1 MKAFDRIFI
10 ITIMLI
16 IVLSASFNI
25 IIIHYNTS
33 YGNRQYRV
41 EIKRVEAL
49 INQNK
54 ETDIKNIDLSGY
66 DYVKNIEKYNGSR
79 DFYNVNSDYYI
90 CEAGGSLYRFDYVA
104 DNAGNTGVI
113 IKADIIIAIMAFI
126 VIAVFIFVRQK
137 ILLPFSQL
145 SDVPYE
151 LSKGN
156 LVVPVKESKNRYF
169 GKFLWG
175 VDLLRENMEQQK
187 QRELKLQK
195 DKNTLLLSIS
205 HDIKTPLQAIKLYSK
220 AFSRNLYN
228 DSAKQQEIAEK
239 INKKVCE
246 IEEFV
251 SQIVKASSEEYLSL
265 SVNTGEFFL
274 SVLINK
280 IAGYYNEKLGL
291 VNINFKIG
299 KYSDCLIYGD
309 IERSVEVLQ
318 NIMENAVKYG
328 DGNSISINI
337 CEEEGCILVQIINTG
352 NALPE
357 AELPHI
363 FDSFWRG
370 SNTGSNKGNG
380 LGLYICRQLMHKMN
394 GEIFAE
400 IKGRDMAFTTVF
412 QKV

>member
-25 IIIHYNTS
+25 IIIYYNTS
-33 YGNRQYRV
+33 YGSRQYRV

-49 INQNK
+49 INENK

-156 LVVPVKESKNRYF
+156 LVVAVKESKNRYF

-175 VDLLRENMEQQK
+175 VDLLRENMEQHK

>member
-33 YGNRQYRV
+33 YGSRQYRV

-145 SDVPYE
+145 SDAPYE

>member
-10 ITIMLI
+10 ITIILI
-16 IVLSASFNI
+16 IVLFAGFNI
-25 IIIHYNTS
+25 VIMHYNNTS
-33 YGNRQYRV
+33 GSRQYRV
-41 EIKRVEAL
+41 EIKRIEAL
-49 INQNK
+49 INENK

-90 CEAGGSLYRFDYVA
+90 CAAGGSLYRFDYVA

-113 IKADIIIAIMAFI
+113 LKADIIIVIMAFI
-126 VIAVFIFVRQK
+126 VIAVFIFIRQK
-137 ILLPFSQL
+137 ILLPFSKL
-145 SDVPYE
+145 ADVPYE

-156 LVVPVKESKNRYF
+156 LVLPVKESKNRYF

-220 AFSRNLYN
+220 AFSKNLYN

-239 INKKVCE
+239 INIKAGE

-274 SVLINK
+274 SSLVNK
-280 IAGYYNEKLGL
+280 ISGYYNEKLEL

-309 IERSVEVLQ
+309 IERAVEVLQ

-337 CEEEGCILVQIINTG
+337 CEEEGCILVQVRNTG

-412 QKV
+412 QKA

>member
-25 IIIHYNTS
+25 IIIYYNTS
-33 YGNRQYRV
+33 YGSRQYRV

-49 INQNK
+49 INENK

-175 VDLLRENMEQQK
+175 VDLLRENMEQHK

>member
-1 MKAFDRIFI
+1 
-10 ITIMLI
+10 MLI

-25 IIIHYNTS
+25 IIIYYNTS
-33 YGNRQYRV
+33 YGSRQYRV

-49 INQNK
+49 INENK

-175 VDLLRENMEQQK
+175 VDLLRENMEQHK

>member
-33 YGNRQYRV
+33 YGSRQYRV

-187 QRELKLQK
+187 QWELKLQK

-328 DGNSISINI
+328 DGNSININI
-337 CEEEGCILVQIINTG
+337 YEEEGCILVQIINTG

>member
-1 MKAFDRIFI
+1 
-10 ITIMLI
+10 MLI

-33 YGNRQYRV
+33 YGSRQYRI
-41 EIKRVEAL
+41 EIKRIEAL
-49 INQNK
+49 INESK

-104 DNAGNTGVI
+104 DNAGNTGII

-137 ILLPFSQL
+137 ILLPFSRL
-145 SDVPYE
+145 ADVPYE

-220 AFSRNLYN
+220 AFSKNLYK

-274 SVLINK
+274 SSLVNK
-280 IAGYYNEKLGL
+280 ISGYYNEKLEL

-309 IERSVEVLQ
+309 IERAVEVLQ

-328 DGNSISINI
+328 DGNSIDINI
-337 CEEEGCILVQIINTG
+337 YEEEGCILVQIRNTG